1 LASHRGQAF
10 QHTLARSVCVEGVG
24 IHSGLRVRLEL
35 HPGAPGSGWRFLRR
49 DVADRDPWVRASAE
63 AVVETRLSTV
73 LANADGVRVA
83 TVEHL
88 AAALAALGVD
98 NVLVALDGPELPILD
113 GSASEWVALIDA
125 AGLAVQAAP
134 RRRFVLRRPLRI
146 RLGESSAILI
156 PAEHPRYSVSIEF
169 PERLIGH
176 QHLDFELDAEVFRRD
191 IAPARTFGFLR
202 DIERLLAEGLA
213 RGGSLD
219 NAVVV
224 DGERVLNPGGLRFPD
239 EFVRHKLLDL
249 IGDLALIGAP
259 IMAHVI
265 AHRPGHALN
274 NRILRALVAED
285 LLVEQSLAP
294 NPAALAARREPM
306 ARRRQR
312 RPSLLLPSLA
322 PS

>member
-1 LASHRGQAF
+1 MTPHLGQAF
-10 QHTLARSVCVEGVG
+10 QHTLARSVSVEGVG
-24 IHSGLRVRLEL
+24 IHSGIHSRIEL
-35 HPGAPGSGWRFLRR
+35 HPAAPGTGWCFQRR
-49 DVADRDPWVRASAE
+49 DLSGCDPWVRVRPE
-63 AVVETRLSTV
+63 AVVDTRLSTV

-98 NVLVALDGPELPILD
+98 NVRIDIEGPEVPILD
-113 GSASEWVALIDA
+113 GSAKEWVALIEA

-134 RRRFVLRRPLRI
+134 RRSFVLRRPLRV

-156 PAEHPRYSVSIEF
+156 PSERPRYSLSIEF
-169 PERLIGH
+169 PEPLIGR
-176 QHLDFELDAEVFRRD
+176 QHLDFDMSPEGFCRE

-213 RGGSLD
+213 RGGSLE

-224 DGERVLNPGGLRFPD
+224 DGERVLNPEGLRFPD

-274 NRILRALVAED
+274 NRILRTLLAEE
-285 LLVEQSLAP
+285 LLIEQSLAP
-294 NPAALAARREPM
+294 HPIAAGERRQAK

-312 RPSLLLPSLA
+312 APSVLVPSLA